1 MIHELS
7 IFNTYGLLI
16 PTKIIIILEIADTH
30 LVHFQL
36 FVHFKDLEVGGTLCD
51 LQALQG
57 RMYVTG
63 ILGIPVIAWLA
74 DDKITRFFIAN
85 DNWCELSALFLCKI
99 ADATLELFVRIMD

>member
-1 MIHELS
+1 
-7 IFNTYGLLI
+7 
-16 PTKIIIILEIADTH
+16 
-30 LVHFQL
+30 
-36 FVHFKDLEVGGTLCD
+36 
-51 LQALQG
+51 
-57 RMYVTG
+57 MYVTG